1 MRPLARPKKFWIT
14 CICILTGFILLL
26 GDVSAAV
33 AEQTKEEKA
42 RQRMLELEAA
52 NALWRLKRSLEK
64 DGFYSGRVRLNVWR
78 AAAIDAG
85 KFDPK
90 KYEEFKLQLYEKS
103 LNDSLKCIDYYVEE
117 GNSYHDANMCLQT
130 WKVHAKEID
139 RFDETTYQ
147 ELVKRLK
154 NFKENQLRESQSE

>member
-1 MRPLARPKKFWIT
+1 MHFWFRHKKSWI
-14 CICILTGFILLL
+14 ICLSFLMGFIMLL
-26 GDVSAAV
+26 GDVPAAF
-33 AEQTKEEKA
+33 AEQTQEEKA
-42 RQRMLELEAA
+42 RQKMLNLEAA

-78 AAAIDAG
+78 AVAIDAG

-103 LNDSLKCIDYYVEE
+103 LSDSLKCIDWYIAE
-117 GNSYHDANMCLQT
+117 NSHHDANMCLQT

-139 RFDETTYQ
+139 RFDESTYQ
-147 ELVKRLK
+147 ELVKRI
-154 NFKENQLRESQSE
+154 KEVKEKKTK